1 MEEYKTERDASP
13 HQRSEAP
20 LEQIPY
26 NSALERQKQNHS
38 LNGRYKQVLFDFGQ
52 VQMVRSLAGTYKE
65 SNEGG

>member
-13 HQRSEAP
+13 HQRSGAP